1 MQILEW
7 LVKKKERLSKRYR
20 CMCCENFTL
29 GRGEG
34 DICPVCG
41 WDNYI
46 DEYDEPDPE
55 IFQSS
60 LEEAKANY
68 REFGAASRQAL
79 RTVRRPYG
87 FELGQRLDK
96 LGQQV
101 RRKGNHVG
109 ILPRIW
115 YGPLL
120 LMVIGVVA
128 SIFMSKSVVST
139 AHFNNTAVLTYG
151 KTVSERLVH
160 GWPEIMMGNDPY
172 YTRMVT
178 VEFNTVEKNQVFHF
192 EVGSDKLGLNQ
203 RVEVVYDPS
212 NPQRAEIKGWR
223 SDLGL
228 EIGLLVLS
236 LCCVG
241 IGFLW
246 MT

>member
-7 LVKKKERLSKRYR
+7 LVAKKERLAKRYR

-29 GRGEG
+29 RNR
-34 DICPVCG
+34 DWDTCPVCG

-46 DEYDEPDPE
+46 GEYDEPDPE
-55 IFQSS
+55 ILRSS

-68 REFGAASRQAL
+68 REFGAVNRQAL
-79 RTVRRPYG
+79 RTIRKPYD
-87 FELGQRLDK
+87 FELGQRLNK
-96 LGQQV
+96 LGRQA
-101 RRKGNHVG
+101 RRKGNHIG
-109 ILPRIW
+109 ILPRVW

-120 LMVIGVVA
+120 FIVIGTVA
-128 SIFMSKSVVST
+128 SLFMYKSVVST
-139 AHFNNTAVLTYG
+139 VHFNSTAVFTYG
-151 KTVSERLVH
+151 RTVSERLVH

-178 VEFNTVEKNQVFHF
+178 VEFNTVETKQLFRF

-203 RVEVVYDPS
+203 RVEIVYDPS
-212 NPQRAEIKGWR
+212 NPQRAEIKGWG
-223 SDLGL
+223 SDLGW

-241 IGFLW
+241 VGFLW